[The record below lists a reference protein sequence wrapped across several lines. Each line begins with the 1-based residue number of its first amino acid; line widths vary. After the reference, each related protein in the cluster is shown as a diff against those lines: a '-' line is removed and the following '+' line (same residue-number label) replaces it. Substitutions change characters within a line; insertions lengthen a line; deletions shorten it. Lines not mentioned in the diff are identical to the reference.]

1 MSTHLSPSTSPR
13 ADPLTL
19 ALVEAL
25 VFLELSDGETV
36 DPDSA
41 VQVMETIARC
51 LQRLGGEQRTT
62 FHQQLALIAGQEED
76 DELGRQR
83 REYITAIPEYL
94 GIEGG

>member
-1 MSTHLSPSTSPR
+1 MSTHTAPR

-25 VFLELSDGETV
+25 VFLELSDEETV

-41 VQVMETIARC
+41 IQVMEMIARC
-51 LQRLGGEQRTT
+51 LQRLSGEQRAA

-83 REYITAIPEYL
+83 REYIKAIPEYL
-94 GIEGG
+94 GL

>member
-1 MSTHLSPSTSPR
+1 MSPPATPH

-25 VFLELSDGETV
+25 VFLELSDEETV

-41 VQVMETIARC
+41 VRVMETIARC
-51 LQRLGGEQRTT
+51 LQRLDGGQRAA
-62 FHQQLALIAGQEED
+62 FHQQLALIAGQEGH

-83 REYITAIPEYL
+83 REYIKAIPEYL